1 LFRDLAF
8 LITGAREEGELS
20 MDSKSQ
26 YKSYTKPVVEDL
38 GDLVELTAHQQDGNF
53 TDQDFP
59 AGTPKGSLTFS

>member
-1 LFRDLAF
+1 
-8 LITGAREEGELS
+8 
-20 MDSKSQ
+20 MDSTSQ
-26 YKSYTKPVVEDL
+26 HKSYTKPAVEDL